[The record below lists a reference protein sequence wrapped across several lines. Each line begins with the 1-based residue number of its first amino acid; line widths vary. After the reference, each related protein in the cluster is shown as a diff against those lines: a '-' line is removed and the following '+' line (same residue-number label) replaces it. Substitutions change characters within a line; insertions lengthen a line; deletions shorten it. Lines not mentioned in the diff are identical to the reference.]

1 MSGRKSKNK
10 GKSYERDVAN
20 FLSELYGE
28 SFTRVPYSGAFV
40 GGQNIKRTATL
51 SEDQTRGYK
60 GDIHPGPSFPKLVIE
75 AKNYAE
81 FSWPS
86 LALNKTSAQLDDWI
100 QQAIDS
106 CEPGDMWLLCIKITR
121 QGQFVLWDPNM
132 WSMPYLNTRNG
143 PDFVNAYKQY
153 VYKEYDA
160 FWKTHAEWV
169 KTHSK

>member
-86 LALNKTSAQLDDWI
+86 LAFNKTSAQLDDWI

-132 WSMPYLNTRNG
+132 WNMPDNG
-143 PDFVNAYKQY
+143 GNHYKQY

-160 FWKTHAEWV
+160 FWKAHSDWV
-169 KTHSK
+169 KHHSQ

>member
-132 WSMPYLNTRNG
+132 WNMPENG
-143 PDFVNAYKQY
+143 GNHYKQY

-160 FWKTHAEWV
+160 FWKA
-169 KTHSK
+169 HSDWIKHHSQ

>member
-132 WSMPYLNTRNG
+132 WNMPDNG
-143 PDFVNAYKQY
+143 GNHYKQY

-160 FWKTHAEWV
+160 FWKA
-169 KTHSK
+169 HSDWIKHHSQ

>member
-1 MSGRKSKNK
+1 LSGRKSKNK

-132 WSMPYLNTRNG
+132 WNMPDNG
-143 PDFVNAYKQY
+143 GNHYKQY

-160 FWKTHAEWV
+160 FWKA
-169 KTHSK
+169 HSDWIKHHSQ

>member
-60 GDIHPGPSFPKLVIE
+60 GDIHPGPSFPRLVIE

-106 CEPGDMWLLCIKITR
+106 CEPGDVWLLCIKITR

-132 WSMPYLNTRNG
+132 WDMRDSGGNH
-143 PDFVNAYKQY
+143 YKQY
-153 VYKEYDA
+153 VYKEYDQ
-160 FWKTHAEWV
+160 FWKA
-169 KTHSK
+169 HSDWIKHHSQ

>member
-1 MSGRKSKNK
+1 LSGRKSKNK

-132 WSMPYLNTRNG
+132 WNMPDNG
-143 PDFVNAYKQY
+143 ANHYKQY

-160 FWKTHAEWV
+160 FWKAHSDWV
-169 KTHSK
+169 KHHSQ

>member
-20 FLSELYGE
+20 FLTELYEE

-40 GGQNIKRTATL
+40 GGQNIVRTETL
-51 SEDQTRGYK
+51 SEGQTRGYK

-86 LALNKTSAQLDDWI
+86 LALGKPFAQLDDWI
-100 QQAIDS
+100 QQAKES
-106 CEPGDMWLLCIKITR
+106 CEEGDKWLLIVKITR
-121 QGQFVLWDPNM
+121 QGQFVLWDHRLWRM
-132 WSMPYLNTRNG
+132 ASIDVIESNTYG
-143 PDFVNAYKQY
+143 EYHYMDFDK
-153 VYKEYDA
+153 
-160 FWKTHAEWV
+160 FWKKHKDTI
-169 KTHSK
+169 KTNSN

>member
-1 MSGRKSKNK
+1 LSGRKSKNK

-86 LALNKTSAQLDDWI
+86 LALNKSSAQLDDWI
-100 QQAIDS
+100 QQSIDS

-132 WSMPYLNTRNG
+132 WNMPDNG
-143 PDFVNAYKQY
+143 GNHYKQY
-153 VYKEYDA
+153 VYKEYDQ
-160 FWKTHAEWV
+160 FWKA
-169 KTHSK
+169 HSDWIKHHSQ

>member
-86 LALNKTSAQLDDWI
+86 LALNKTSAQLDD
-100 QQAIDS
+100 
-106 CEPGDMWLLCIKITR
+106 
-121 QGQFVLWDPNM
+121 
-132 WSMPYLNTRNG
+132 
-143 PDFVNAYKQY
+143 
-153 VYKEYDA
+153 
-160 FWKTHAEWV
+160 
-169 KTHSK
+169 

>member
-132 WSMPYLNTRNG
+132 WNMPDNG
-143 PDFVNAYKQY
+143 ANHYKQY

-160 FWKTHAEWV
+160 FWKAHSDWV
-169 KTHSK
+169 KHHSQ

>member
-1 MSGRKSKNK
+1 MVTRKSKNK

-106 CEPGDMWLLCIKITR
+106 CEPGDVWLLCIKITR

-132 WSMPYLNTRNG
+132 WDMRDSGGNH
-143 PDFVNAYKQY
+143 YKQY
-153 VYKEYDA
+153 VYKEYDQ
-160 FWKTHAEWV
+160 FWKA
-169 KTHSK
+169 HSDWIKHHSQ

>member
-132 WSMPYLNTRNG
+132 WNMPDNG
-143 PDFVNAYKQY
+143 ANHYKQY

-160 FWKTHAEWV
+160 FWKA
-169 KTHSK
+169 HSDWIKHHSQ

>member
-86 LALNKTSAQLDDWI
+86 LALNKSSAQLDDWI

-132 WSMPYLNTRNG
+132 WNMPDNG
-143 PDFVNAYKQY
+143 GNHYKQY

-160 FWKTHAEWV
+160 FWKAHSDWV
-169 KTHSK
+169 KHHSQ

>member
-106 CEPGDMWLLCIKITR
+106 CEPGDVWLLCIKITR

-132 WSMPYLNTRNG
+132 WDMRDSGGNH
-143 PDFVNAYKQY
+143 YKQY
-153 VYKEYDA
+153 VYKEYDQ
-160 FWKTHAEWV
+160 FWKA
-169 KTHSK
+169 HSDWIKHHSQ

>member
-1 MSGRKSKNK
+1 LSGRKSKNK

-60 GDIHPGPSFPKLVIE
+60 GDIHPGPSFPRLVIE

-106 CEPGDMWLLCIKITR
+106 CEPGDVWLLCIKITR

-132 WSMPYLNTRNG
+132 WDMRDSGGNH
-143 PDFVNAYKQY
+143 YKQY
-153 VYKEYDA
+153 VYKEYDQ
-160 FWKTHAEWV
+160 FWKA
-169 KTHSK
+169 HSDWIKHHSQ

>member
-86 LALNKTSAQLDDWI
+86 LALNKSSAQLDDWI
-100 QQAIDS
+100 QQSIDS

-132 WSMPYLNTRNG
+132 WDMRDSGGNH
-143 PDFVNAYKQY
+143 YKQY
-153 VYKEYDA
+153 VYKEYDQ
-160 FWKTHAEWV
+160 FWKA
-169 KTHSK
+169 HSDWIKHHSQ

>member
-132 WSMPYLNTRNG
+132 WNMPDNG
-143 PDFVNAYKQY
+143 GNHYKQY

-169 KTHSK
+169 KTHSQ

>member
-132 WSMPYLNTRNG
+132 WNMSDNG
-143 PDFVNAYKQY
+143 GNHYKQY

-160 FWKTHAEWV
+160 FWKAHSDWV
-169 KTHSK
+169 KHHSQ

>member
-132 WSMPYLNTRNG
+132 WNMPDNG
-143 PDFVNAYKQY
+143 GNHYKQY

-160 FWKTHAEWV
+160 FWKAHSDWV
-169 KTHSK
+169 KHHSQ

>member
-1 MSGRKSKNK
+1 MSGTKSKNK

-132 WSMPYLNTRNG
+132 WNMPDNG
-143 PDFVNAYKQY
+143 GNHYKQY

-160 FWKTHAEWV
+160 FWKA
-169 KTHSK
+169 HSDWIKHHSQ

>member
-1 MSGRKSKNK
+1 LSGRKSKNK

-106 CEPGDMWLLCIKITR
+106 CEPGDVWLLCIKITR
-121 QGQFVLWDPNM
+121 QGQFVLWDPTM
-132 WSMPYLNTRNG
+132 WDMRDSGGNH
-143 PDFVNAYKQY
+143 YKQY
-153 VYKEYDA
+153 VYKEYDQ
-160 FWKTHAEWV
+160 FWKA
-169 KTHSK
+169 HSDWIKHHSQ